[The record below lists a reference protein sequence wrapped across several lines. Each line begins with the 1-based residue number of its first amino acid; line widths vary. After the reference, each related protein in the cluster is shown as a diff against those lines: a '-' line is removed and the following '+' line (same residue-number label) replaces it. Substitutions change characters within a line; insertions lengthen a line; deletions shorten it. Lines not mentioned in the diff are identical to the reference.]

1 MYLAPSASTWS
12 RVRHCSSSGQ
22 PPLRSRSEPLGLSGQ
37 HPAAQEKV
45 NAANAELE
53 VCCWFMAQALSCS
66 TRYVH
71 ALLIFPEDL
80 GGDAVDGP
88 TSIWEAQEVRTLDG
102 VNDAQR
108 GASFLCS
115 LTGADQRRPLGFL
128 TNLVSLK
135 AKMFCGWP
143 SLYQIDRDILY
154 NGPLPP
160 SCQCSLPHPP
170 LRSVHSR
177 EEFISSSSSTLNE
190 SFWQVCVAPFS
201 DSEYTSLREGG
212 APSTYSGTHLSARS
226 PGFSFFAPSFFF
238 GLVPFVVWFLVCAL
252 ACTHSLFAGSGRFPG

>member
-1 MYLAPSASTWS
+1 MIAYDQGFSPGCTWHPRQAHGHVCVTAP
-12 RVRHCSSSGQ
+12 GQ

-66 TRYVH
+66 TRYVY

-80 GGDAVDGP
+80 GGDAVDGL

-115 LTGADQRRPLGFL
+115 LTVSSQTWFHSKRRCFVVGPLSTRLTEIFSAMDPSRPLVSVPFRTLHCAVL
-128 TNLVSLK
+128 TRGK
-135 AKMFCGWP
+135 
-143 SLYQIDRDILY
+143 
-154 NGPLPP
+154 
-160 SCQCSLPHPP
+160 
-170 LRSVHSR
+170 
-177 EEFISSSSSTLNE
+177 SSSL
-190 SFWQVCVAPFS
+190 
-201 DSEYTSLREGG
+201 
-212 APSTYSGTHLSARS
+212 HL
-226 PGFSFFAPSFFF
+226 PQ
-238 GLVPFVVWFLVCAL
+238 
-252 ACTHSLFAGSGRFPG
+252 H